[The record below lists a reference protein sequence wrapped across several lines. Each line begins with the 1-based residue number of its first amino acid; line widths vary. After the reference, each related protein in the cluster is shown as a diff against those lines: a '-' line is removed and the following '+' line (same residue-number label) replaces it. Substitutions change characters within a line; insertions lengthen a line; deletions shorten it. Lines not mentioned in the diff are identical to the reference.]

1 MTVAPGPVHRWSPGG
16 EKKTARVFVVVIFGQ
31 NKQKTKLNRRSCFW
45 VNSDVGDSQSAA
57 TWLQF
62 SLDAFSSL
70 RRQFSYYCVHSSGTQ
85 KLHKSAESCKS
96 GSWTTISKLNNILMC
111 VLKCAAVTEPNTDE
125 LCSYYQSV
133 RCLFPLLVL
142 LLGHRGCRLSWLGR
156 RLLLSSRRARGR
168 RIHKHFIRHSEA
180 YLLPLVHVQVVRSF
194 ICLILPNPNLL
205 CFIAAAV
212 VKDDVVALL
221 TANLNNHPKCM
232 WGLCTARI

>member
-1 MTVAPGPVHRWSPGG
+1 M
-16 EKKTARVFVVVIFGQ
+16 
-31 NKQKTKLNRRSCFW
+31 
-45 VNSDVGDSQSAA
+45 
-57 TWLQF
+57 WLQF

-70 RRQFSYYCVHSSGTQ
+70 HFQLHPLYYCVHRSGTQ

-96 GSWTTISKLNNILMC
+96 GSWPTVSKFNIILMC
-111 VLKCAAVTEPNTDE
+111 VWKCAPLTESNTNE

-133 RCLFPLLVL
+133 RCLFLLLVL
-142 LLGHRGCRLSWLGR
+142 LLWHGGCCLSWLGWS
-156 RLLLSSRRARGR
+156 LLLSSRRARGR

-212 VKDDVVALL
+212 VKENVVALL
-221 TANLNNHPKCM
+221 TANLNNHSNCL
-232 WGLCTARI
+232 WGLCTART